1 MPKSLNPRC
10 ISCASITTAEARG
23 RSCWDSSVCHN
34 RRSHYRRRLA
44 QQAEATPQGNS
55 VPVLDVPLPNSVY
68 AVLYCYLTED
78 HRLHAVTAELYRGD
92 AIVAKAAPTHVGA
105 LTERVINLYLQNVL
119 DAFSTHLNRTHLTSF
134 PLTLGFEGSRY
145 SAINSRACSAKL
157 FSARKLRKPS
167 SYKAFGFR
175 IRCQMGSIEDSTLMK
190 RCKDW
195 RSQF

>member
-44 QQAEATPQGNS
+44 QQAAATFQVNS

-68 AVLYCYLTED
+68 AVLYCYLTEA

-105 LTERVINLYLQNVL
+105 LTERVINLYLRNVL
-119 DAFSTHLNRTHLTSF
+119 DAFSAHLNTSIALF
-134 PLTLGFEGSRY
+134 RDKVELPLSRHACPVADCPLGGLS
-145 SAINSRACSAKL
+145 NGGLK
-157 FSARKLRKPS
+157 
-167 SYKAFGFR
+167 G
-175 IRCQMGSIEDSTLMK
+175 GD
-190 RCKDW
+190 
-195 RSQF
+195 